1 MENNIEI
8 ILIGSI
14 NKLLT
19 AIGSTPS
26 ENCINIF
33 TNNDG
38 ELNIISHNYD
48 VLIGFMETS
57 VEFPDRE
64 YILKELNKEEENK
77 YLVLFDMTDKETLS
91 SIIFEELKNLP
102 TTKYPRKE

>member
-1 MENNIEI
+1 MESTVEI

-14 NKLLT
+14 NKLLK
-19 AIGSTPS
+19 AIGSS
-26 ENCINIF
+26 IAYNCINIYKDNCG
-33 TNNDG
+33 T
-38 ELNIISHNYD
+38 LYAVSHNYD
-48 VLIGFMETS
+48 ELIKYMETS

-64 YILKELNKEEENK
+64 YILKKVNKEEENK
-77 YLVLFDMTDKETLS
+77 YLVLFDMTDEETLS